1 VTQCVT
7 FGLPPAR
14 IRIPAYP
21 GSAKWAMNPLPS
33 ADARLGMAGRGANMS
48 VSRSAIKKEPVARAT
63 MELQPFVWQGTDK
76 RGVKMKGEQ
85 LAKNANLLR
94 AELRR
99 QGINPD
105 QVKPKPKPLFG
116 AAGSPVKPKDIAFFS
131 RQMATMMKSGVP
143 IVSALEIIGS
153 GHKNP
158 RMKKMVDGVRTDIEG
173 GSSLYESVSKHPVQF
188 DELYRNLVR
197 AGEGAGVLET
207 VLDTVATYKEN
218 IEGLKGK
225 IKKALFYP
233 AMVIAVALLVSAI
246 LLIFVVPQFEDVF
259 KSFGADLPAF
269 TQIIV
274 NASRFMVSWWWL
286 IAIVVIGSIVGLVM
300 AYKRSPAMQHA
311 MDRYILKVPVI
322 GQIMHNSAIARFA
335 RTTAVTF
342 KAGVPLVEAL
352 GIVAGATGNKVY
364 EEAVL
369 RMRDDVSVGY
379 PVNMAMKQTNL
390 FPHMVIQMTGIGEE
404 AGALD
409 TMLFKVAEYYE
420 QEVNNA
426 VDALSSLLEP
436 MIMVFIGVVVGGMV
450 VGMYLPIFKLASV
463 VG

>member
-1 VTQCVT
+1 
-7 FGLPPAR
+7 
-14 IRIPAYP
+14 
-21 GSAKWAMNPLPS
+21 
-33 ADARLGMAGRGANMS
+33 MS
-48 VSRSAIKKEPVARAT
+48 VSRSAIKKEPVARST
-63 MELQPFVWQGTDK
+63 TELQPFVWEGTDK
-76 RGVKMKGEQ
+76 RGIKMKGEQ
-85 LAKNANLLR
+85 PAKNANLLR

-99 QGINPD
+99 QGIMPSV
-105 QVKPKPKPLFG
+105 VKPKPKPLFG
-116 AAGSPVKPKDIAFFS
+116 SAGSPVGAKDIAFFS
-131 RQMATMMKSGVP
+131 RQMAIMMKSGVP
-143 IVSALEIIGS
+143 IVSSLEIIGS

-158 RMKKMVDGVRTDIEG
+158 RMRKLVESVRTDIEG
-173 GSSLYESVSKHPVQF
+173 GSSLYEAISRHPVQF

-207 VLDTVATYKEN
+207 VLDTIATYKEN

-233 AMVIAVALLVSAI
+233 AMIVAVAIIVSAI
-246 LLIFVVPQFEDVF
+246 LLLFVVPQFEEVF
-259 KSFGADLPAF
+259 KGFGAELPAF
-269 TQIIV
+269 TQMIV
-274 NASRFMVSWWWL
+274 AASRFMVSYWWAML
-286 IAIVVIGSIVGLVM
+286 GITLGSIFGFIF
-300 AYKRSPAMQHA
+300 AYKRSPKMQHT
-311 MDRYILKVPVI
+311 MDRWILKVPVI
-322 GQIMHNSAIARFA
+322 GQIMNNSAIARFA

-364 EEAVL
+364 EEKVL

-379 PVNMAMKQTNL
+379 PVNMAMKQVNL
-390 FPHMVIQMTGIGEE
+390 FPHMVVQMTAIGEE

-436 MIMVFIGVVVGGMV
+436 MIMVFIGTIVGGMV
-450 VGMYLPIFKLASV
+450 IGMYLPIFKLGAV

>member
-1 VTQCVT
+1 
-7 FGLPPAR
+7 
-14 IRIPAYP
+14 
-21 GSAKWAMNPLPS
+21 
-33 ADARLGMAGRGANMS
+33 MS

-63 MELQPFVWQGTDK
+63 MELQPFVWEGTDK

-99 QGINPD
+99 QGINPG
-105 QVKPKPKPLFG
+105 QVKAKPKPLFG
-116 AAGSPVKPKDIAFFS
+116 AAGKAISTKDISFFS

-158 RMKKMVDGVRTDIEG
+158 RMKKMVDGLRTDIEG
-173 GSSLYESVSKHPVQF
+173 GSSLYESVSKYPVQF

-218 IEGLKGK
+218 IEALKGK

-233 AMVIAVALLVSAI
+233 AMVVAVALLVSAI
-246 LLIFVVPQFEDVF
+246 LLIYVVPQFEDVF
-259 KSFGADLPAF
+259 QSFGADLPAF

-274 NASRFMVSWWWL
+274 NCSRFMVSWWWL
-286 IAIVVIGSIVGLVM
+286 IAIILIGSIVGLVM

-379 PVNMAMKQTNL
+379 PVNMAMKQANL

>member
-1 VTQCVT
+1 
-7 FGLPPAR
+7 
-14 IRIPAYP
+14 
-21 GSAKWAMNPLPS
+21 
-33 ADARLGMAGRGANMS
+33 MS

-63 MELQPFVWQGTDK
+63 MELQPFVWEGTDK

-99 QGINPD
+99 QGINPG

-116 AAGSPVKPKDIAFFS
+116 ASGSPVKPKDIAFFS

-143 IVSALEIIGS
+143 IVSALDIIAS

-158 RMKKMVDGVRTDIEG
+158 RMKKLVDTIRTDIEG
-173 GSSLYESVSKHPVQF
+173 GSSMYEAVSKHPVQF

-218 IEGLKGK
+218 IEALKGK

-233 AMVIAVALLVSAI
+233 IMVVVVAMLVSGI
-246 LLIFVVPQFEDVF
+246 MLVFVVPQFEDVF
-259 KSFGADLPAF
+259 KSFGAELPAF
-269 TQIIV
+269 TQMVV
-274 NASRFMVSWWWL
+274 NLSRFMVSWWWL
-286 IAIVVIGSIVGLVM
+286 IFLIVVGSAVGAIM
-300 AYKRSPAMQHA
+300 AYKRSPKMQHA
-311 MDRYILKVPVI
+311 MDRFVLKVPVI
-322 GQIMHNSAIARFA
+322 GQIMHNSAIARFS

-352 GIVAGATGNKVY
+352 GIVAGATGNTVN

-379 PVNMAMKQTNL
+379 PVNMSMKQTNL

-409 TMLFKVAEYYE
+409 AMLFKVAEYYE
-420 QEVNNA
+420 QEVNNS

-436 MIMVFIGVVVGGMV
+436 MIMVFIGTIVGGMV
-450 VGMYLPIFKLASV
+450 IAMYLPIFKLGAV

>member
-1 VTQCVT
+1 
-7 FGLPPAR
+7 
-14 IRIPAYP
+14 
-21 GSAKWAMNPLPS
+21 
-33 ADARLGMAGRGANMS
+33 MS

-63 MELQPFVWQGTDK
+63 MELQPFVWEGTDK
-76 RGVKMKGEQ
+76 RGIKMKGEQ
-85 LAKNANLLR
+85 LAKNANMLR
-94 AELRR
+94 AELRK
-99 QGINPD
+99 QGISPG

-116 AAGSPVKPKDIAFFS
+116 AAGKPVSPKDIAFFS

-158 RMKKMVDGVRTDIEG
+158 RMKKMVDTIRTDIEG
-173 GSSLYESVSKHPVQF
+173 GSSLYEAISKHPVQF

-197 AGEGAGVLET
+197 AGESAGVLET
-207 VLDTVATYKEN
+207 VLDTIASYKEN
-218 IEGLKGK
+218 LEALKGK

-233 AMVIAVALLVSAI
+233 AMVLVVAFLVSTILLVW
-246 LLIFVVPQFEDVF
+246 VVPQFEEVF
-259 KSFGADLPAF
+259 QSFGADLPAF
-269 TQIIV
+269 TQMVV
-274 NASRFMVSWWWL
+274 NLSRFMVSWWWL
-286 IAIVVIGSIVGLVM
+286 IAIVAIGAVVAIAM
-300 AYKRSPAMQHA
+300 TYRRSEKMQHTV
-311 MDRYILKVPVI
+311 DRLILKVPVI
-322 GQIMHNSAIARFA
+322 GQIMHNSAIARFS

-364 EEAVL
+364 GEAVL

-379 PVNMAMKQTNL
+379 PVNMAMKQLNL

-436 MIMVFIGVVVGGMV
+436 MIMVFIGTIVGGLV
-450 VGMYLPIFKLASV
+450 IAMYLPIFKLGAV

>member
-1 VTQCVT
+1 
-7 FGLPPAR
+7 
-14 IRIPAYP
+14 
-21 GSAKWAMNPLPS
+21 
-33 ADARLGMAGRGANMS
+33 MS
-48 VSRSAIKKEPVARAT
+48 VSRSAIKKEPVARST
-63 MELQPFVWQGTDK
+63 TELQPFVWEGTDK

-85 LAKNANLLR
+85 TAKNANMLR

-99 QGINPD
+99 QGILPGV
-105 QVKPKPKPLFG
+105 VKPKPKPLFG
-116 AAGSPVKPKDIAFFS
+116 AAGKAVGSKDISFFS

-158 RMKKMVDGVRTDIEG
+158 RMKKLVDGIRTDIEG
-173 GSSLYESVSKHPVQF
+173 GSSLYEAISKHPVQF

-218 IEGLKGK
+218 IEALKGK

-233 AMVIAVALLVSAI
+233 AMVVAVAIIVSAI
-246 LLIFVVPQFEDVF
+246 LLIFVVPQFEEVF
-259 KSFGADLPAF
+259 AGFGAELPAF
-269 TQIIV
+269 TQMIV
-274 NASRFMVSWWWL
+274 SLSRFTVSYWWL
-286 IAIVVIGSIVGLVM
+286 MALIAGGAFAGFIY
-300 AYKRSPAMQHA
+300 AYKRSPKLQHT
-311 MDRYILKVPVI
+311 MDRVILKVPVI
-322 GQIMHNSAIARFA
+322 GEIMNNSSIARFA

-364 EEAVL
+364 EEGVL

-379 PVNMAMKQTNL
+379 PVNMAMKQINL
-390 FPHMVIQMTGIGEE
+390 FPHMVIQMTAIGEE

-436 MIMVFIGVVVGGMV
+436 MIMVFIGTIVGGMV
-450 VGMYLPIFKLASV
+450 IGMYLPIFKLGAV

>member
-1 VTQCVT
+1 
-7 FGLPPAR
+7 
-14 IRIPAYP
+14 
-21 GSAKWAMNPLPS
+21 
-33 ADARLGMAGRGANMS
+33 MS
-48 VSRSAIKKEPVARAT
+48 VSRSAIKKEPVARST
-63 MELQPFVWQGTDK
+63 MELQPFVWEGTDK

-99 QGINPD
+99 QGINPG
-105 QVKPKPKPLFG
+105 QVKVKPKPLFG
-116 AAGSPVKPKDIAFFS
+116 AAGKPVGPKDIAFFS

-158 RMKKMVDGVRTDIEG
+158 RMKKLVDGIRTDIEG
-173 GSSLYESVSKHPVQF
+173 GSSLNEAISKYPVQF

-197 AGEGAGVLET
+197 AGESAGVLET
-207 VLDTVATYKEN
+207 VLDTIASYKEN
-218 IEGLKGK
+218 IEALKGK

-233 AMVIAVALLVSAI
+233 AMIMVVAFLVSTILLVW
-246 LLIFVVPQFEDVF
+246 VVPQFEEVF
-259 KSFGADLPAF
+259 TSFGADLPAF
-269 TQIIV
+269 TKFV
-274 NASRFMVSWWWL
+274 VGLSRFMVSWWL
-286 IAIVVIGSIVGLVM
+286 PIVIVIIVAVVGTIM
-300 AYKRSPAMQHA
+300 AYKRSPKMQHGL
-311 MDRYILKVPVI
+311 DRAILKVPVI

-379 PVNMAMKQTNL
+379 PVNMAMKQANL

-409 TMLFKVAEYYE
+409 AMLFKVAEYYE
-420 QEVNNA
+420 QEVNNS

-436 MIMVFIGVVVGGMV
+436 MIMVFIGTIVGGLV
-450 VGMYLPIFKLASV
+450 IAMYLPIFKLGAV

>member
-1 VTQCVT
+1 
-7 FGLPPAR
+7 
-14 IRIPAYP
+14 
-21 GSAKWAMNPLPS
+21 
-33 ADARLGMAGRGANMS
+33 MS

-63 MELQPFVWQGTDK
+63 MELQPFVWEGTDK
-76 RGVKMKGEQ
+76 RGIKMKGEQ

-94 AELRR
+94 AELRK
-99 QGINPD
+99 QGINPG

-116 AAGSPVKPKDIAFFS
+116 AAGKPVSPKDIAFFS

-143 IVSALEIIGS
+143 IVSALDIIGS

-158 RMKKMVDGVRTDIEG
+158 RMKKMVETIKTDIEG
-173 GSSLYESVSKHPVQF
+173 GSSLYEAVSKHPVQF

-233 AMVIAVALLVSAI
+233 AMVVAVAIAVSAI
-246 LLIFVVPQFEDVF
+246 LLIFVVPQFEEVF
-259 KSFGADLPAF
+259 RGFGAELPAF
-269 TQIIV
+269 TQMIV
-274 NASRFMVSWWWL
+274 AASRFMVSWWWL
-286 IAIVVIGSIVGLVM
+286 MLIVVIGAGVGFIM
-300 AYKRSPAMQHA
+300 AYKRSPKMQHT
-311 MDRYILKVPVI
+311 MDRLILKIPVI
-322 GQIMHNSAIARFA
+322 GQIMHNSSIARFA

-352 GIVAGATGNKVY
+352 GIVAGATGNKIY

-379 PVNMAMKQTNL
+379 PVNMAMKQLNL

-409 TMLFKVAEYYE
+409 SMLFKVAEYYE

-450 VGMYLPIFKLASV
+450 IGMYLPIFKLGAV

>member
-1 VTQCVT
+1 
-7 FGLPPAR
+7 
-14 IRIPAYP
+14 
-21 GSAKWAMNPLPS
+21 
-33 ADARLGMAGRGANMS
+33 MS

-63 MELQPFVWQGTDK
+63 MELQPFVWEGTDK

-99 QGINPD
+99 QGINPG
-105 QVKPKPKPLFG
+105 QVKPKSKPLFG

-143 IVSALEIIGS
+143 IVSALDIIAS

-158 RMKKMVDGVRTDIEG
+158 RMKKLVDTIRTDIEG
-173 GSSLYESVSKHPVQF
+173 GSSMYEAVSKHPVQF

-218 IEGLKGK
+218 IEALKGK

-233 AMVIAVALLVSAI
+233 IMVVVVAMLVSGI
-246 LLIFVVPQFEDVF
+246 MLVFVVPQFEDVF
-259 KSFGADLPAF
+259 KSFGAELPAF
-269 TQIIV
+269 TQMVV
-274 NASRFMVSWWWL
+274 NLSRFMVSWWWL
-286 IAIVVIGSIVGLVM
+286 MLLIAIGAAVGAIM
-300 AYKRSPAMQHA
+300 AYKRSPKMQHA
-311 MDRYILKVPVI
+311 MDRFVLKVPVI
-322 GQIMHNSAIARFA
+322 GQIMHNSAIARFS

-352 GIVAGATGNKVY
+352 GIVAGATGNTVY

-379 PVNMAMKQTNL
+379 PVNMSMKQTNL
-390 FPHMVIQMTGIGEE
+390 FPHKVIQRTGIGEE

-409 TMLFKVAEYYE
+409 AMLFKVAEYYE
-420 QEVNNA
+420 QEVNNS

-436 MIMVFIGVVVGGMV
+436 MIMVFIGTIVGGMV
-450 VGMYLPIFKLASV
+450 IAMYLPIFKLGAV

>member
-1 VTQCVT
+1 M
-7 FGLPPAR
+7 
-14 IRIPAYP
+14 
-21 GSAKWAMNPLPS
+21 SAT
-33 ADARLGMAGRGANMS
+33 
-48 VSRSAIKKEPVARAT
+48 RSAVKSKPIERAT
-63 MELQPFVWQGTDK
+63 SQMQPFVWEGTDK

-85 LAKNANLLR
+85 SSKNAHMVR

-99 QGINPD
+99 LGITPTV
-105 QVKPKPKPLFG
+105 VKPKPKPLFG
-116 AAGSPVKPKDIAFFS
+116 SAGAKIKAKDIAFFS

-143 IVSALEIIGS
+143 IVGSLEIIGE

-158 RMKKMVDGVRTDIEG
+158 RMSKMIGQIRGDIEG
-173 GSSLYESVSKHPVQF
+173 GSSLYESISKHPVQF

-207 VLDTVATYKEN
+207 VLDTIATYKEN

-233 AMVIAVALLVSAI
+233 AMVVAVAILVSAI
-246 LLIFVVPQFEDVF
+246 LLIFVVPQFEEVF
-259 KSFGADLPAF
+259 SSFGAELPAF
-269 TQIIV
+269 TQMIV
-274 NASRFMVSWWWL
+274 NLSRFMVSYWWL
-286 IAIVVIGSIVGLVM
+286 MLMVAGGSFAAFI
-300 AYKRSPAMQHA
+300 YTFKRSPALQHR
-311 MDRYILKVPVI
+311 MDRLILKVPVI
-322 GQIMHNSAIARFA
+322 GQIMHNSSIARFA
-335 RTTAVTF
+335 RTTGVTF

-369 RMRDDVSVGY
+369 RMRDDVAVGY
-379 PVNMAMKQTNL
+379 PVNMAMKQVNL
-390 FPHMVIQMTGIGEE
+390 FPHMVIQMTAIGEE

-409 TMLFKVAEYYE
+409 EMLFKVAEYYE

-436 MIMVFIGVVVGGMV
+436 MIMVFIGTIVGGMV
-450 VGMYLPIFKLASV
+450 IGMYLPIFKLGAV